1 MNLNSNL
8 TGCKGVFLVKR
19 YACLFLVAVLLIF
32 AGTLMAKTEIEFW
45 HAMGGDRIELI
56 QSWADEFM
64 KDNPDVVVKTQYAG
78 SYDDIWTKLTASLKT
93 GKAPN
98 IIQLD
103 SSLISVVVDG
113 EVVVPVQN
121 FIDKYND
128 FNPDVLLDTVR
139 DTYTLNGRLY
149 SMPFNSS
156 TPVLYY
162 NKTIFK
168 EMGLDP
174 TKPPTT
180 LDEVLEVS
188 RKLVKKD
195 AQGNI
200 ERAAITWPFAPWFF
214 SEWMSTA
221 NESIVDNDNGRSGRP
236 TTSTFYTDTA
246 VKVLDWWK
254 QLTDEDL
261 IINTTVNDWL
271 AARTLFMSQK
281 VAMMVSTS
289 ADGSFQA
296 AAARANGYEI
306 GIAFLPAADASKM
319 GGVSIGG
326 ASLWMIDGH
335 KSAQDEASWKFMKYL
350 ASKDIQVEW
359 HKRTGYIPVRKDSCL
374 ELLYS
379 GYYQEYP
386 EMLTALVQLM
396 FSKVSPATAGP
407 VVGVFPQIRMTLVKQ
422 IEKVLNGQDTSAHA
436 LQESDKE
443 CAKAIAEYNEMFR

>member
-1 MNLNSNL
+1 MRRS
-8 TGCKGVFLVKR
+8 TK
-19 YACLFLVAVLLIF
+19 LFLVFILLITTVSL
-32 AGTLMAKTEIEFW
+32 AAKTKIEFW

-64 KDNPDVVVKTQYAG
+64 KENPDVEVKTQYAG
-78 SYDDIWTKLTASLKT
+78 TYDDIWTKLTASLKT
-93 GKAPN
+93 GNAPN

-103 SSLISVVVDG
+103 SSLISVVVDA
-113 EVVVPVQN
+113 EVMIPVQN

-128 FNPDVLLDTVR
+128 FNTDMLLDTVR
-139 DTYTLNGRLY
+139 DTYSIDNRLY

-188 RKLVKKD
+188 RKLIKRD
-195 AQGNI
+195 SQGNV
-200 ERAAITWPFAPWFF
+200 ERAAITWPFSPWFF

-221 NESIVDNDNGRSGRP
+221 NESMVNNDNGRSGRP
-236 TTSTFYTDTA
+236 TASTLCTDTS
-246 VKVLDWWK
+246 VKILDWWK
-254 QLTDEDL
+254 QLTDEGL

-306 GIAFLPAADASKM
+306 GTAFLPVADASKM

-326 ASLWMIDGH
+326 ASLWMITGH
-335 KSAQDEASWKFMKYL
+335 KSVQDEASWKFLKYL
-350 ASKDIQVEW
+350 ASKDIQVIW

-386 EMLTALVQLM
+386 EMLTTLVQLM

-407 VVGVFPQIRMTLVKQ
+407 LVGVFPQIGMSIVKQ
-422 IEKVLNGQDTSAHA
+422 IERVLNGQDISAHA
-436 LQESDKE
+436 LKEADKE
-443 CAKAIAEYNEMFR
+443 CTKAIAEYNEMFQ